1 MVAARSWRTEA
12 GLYSRFTEG
21 LQSLDLKEITAL
33 LDEFEPI
40 GRSPETSLQGRAP
53 RVSFQEVVPSPIS
66 GGWVVAGRSWRTGTK
81 LVVVFGYLDFTRD
94 IESGVTRPGQSH

>member
-66 GGWVVAGRSWRTGTK
+66 GGWEWSPAGPGAPEPTLRCGW
-81 LVVVFGYLDFTRD
+81 
-94 IESGVTRPGQSH
+94 SGRAVPSL